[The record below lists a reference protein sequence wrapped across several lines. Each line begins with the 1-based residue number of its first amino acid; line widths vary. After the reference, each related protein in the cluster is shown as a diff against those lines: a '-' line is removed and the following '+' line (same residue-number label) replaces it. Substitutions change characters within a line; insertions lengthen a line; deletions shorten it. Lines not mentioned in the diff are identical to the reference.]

1 MRISDW
7 SSDVCSSDLLFFWF
21 FIHPRGTRRVACA
34 GSGGSP
40 CPGGREPLFPPQ
52 DIPRLRGGRLCP
64 DQGALHPWRAFRC
77 PRPHGHGSACRFP
90 WPLGL
95 RLVALGRL
103 PTGSFFLVRDVTADR
118 QQHCLPV
125 ESYFNLL
132 LI

>member
-40 CPGGREPLFPPQ
+40 CPGGRETLFPPQ

-64 DQGALHPWRAFRC
+64 ASGARHPWRLCRG
-77 PRPHGHGSACRFP
+77 PPPPGHGTR
-90 WPLGL
+90 
-95 RLVALGRL
+95 GRCADSEMREV
-103 PTGSFFLVRDVTADR
+103 GNECVTVGR
-118 QQHCLPV
+118 YLWCTVQPKKNQQ
-125 ESYFNLL
+125 NK
-132 LI
+132 